1 MAGTALYRHT
11 VPYELFYR
19 VHYTFLVV
27 YSLTIAHTV
36 DAAQRC
42 GEKDRSQTFK
52 WFVVPLLYYFCDY
65 ATMWINQR
73 FKVSMVHFI

>member
-1 MAGTALYRHT
+1 
-11 VPYELFYR
+11 
-19 VHYTFLVV
+19 V

-65 ATMWINQR
+65 AMMWINQR
-73 FKVSMVHFI
+73 FKVSSQ